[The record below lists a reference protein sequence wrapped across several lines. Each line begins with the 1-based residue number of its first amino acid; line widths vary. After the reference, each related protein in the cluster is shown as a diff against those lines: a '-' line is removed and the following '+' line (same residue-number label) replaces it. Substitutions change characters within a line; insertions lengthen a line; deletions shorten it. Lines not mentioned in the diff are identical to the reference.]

1 MEEKANEEK
10 LNVDFKRLME
20 GQAQVDTESVL
31 EREMDEK
38 ESMRVGR
45 KRNV

>member
-1 MEEKANEEK
+1 
-10 LNVDFKRLME
+10 ME
-20 GQAQVDTESVL
+20 GQALDEAESVL
-31 EREMDEK
+31 ERKMDEK

>member
-1 MEEKANEEK
+1 
-10 LNVDFKRLME
+10 ME
-20 GQAQVDTESVL
+20 GQALDEAESVL